1 MLLQSNGLARIAWFV
16 CCSSGGSWAVR
27 WLNSG
32 ADYGVVF
39 MEMLIIKFIECQESR
54 SLQTAEILK
63 MLLNP
68 NVLIVC

>member
-1 MLLQSNGLARIAWFV
+1 
-16 CCSSGGSWAVR
+16 
-27 WLNSG
+27 
-32 ADYGVVF
+32 